1 MYSVMLLSEVTM
13 GQGFSAC
20 MSEVW
25 ASITQVVST
34 ITGQPLLLIP
44 ICLTFAGGVIGLA
57 KGLMGTRRRR
67 R

>member
-1 MYSVMLLSEVTM
+1 MFEPMIITSVDM
-13 GQGFSAC
+13 GTGFSAC
-20 MSEVW
+20 IAEVW
-25 ASITQVVST
+25 TSITQVVTT

-44 ICLTFAGGVIGLA
+44 VCLGFAGGVIGLA